1 MTAAVILLVIANA
14 LAILWCVGTVGR
26 AYDMMHT
33 IYNALKAQE
42 ELNRIQNEL
51 NEEQAKFN
59 HNVLEI
65 TKKNWRYDRWQ
76 GEEDQEKLNS
86 LRKCRSRNVAT
97 ERIR

>member
-26 AYDMMHT
+26 AYDLMHT

-51 NEEQAKFN
+51 NEEQTKVN
-59 HNVLEI
+59 HTVLEI
-65 TKKNWRYDRWQ
+65 INGRRREETEKKA
-76 GEEDQEKLNS
+76 EA
-86 LRKCRSRNVAT
+86 SR
-97 ERIR
+97 